1 MNAGPTRCWIRV
13 NGLDRELSSGQTVVG
28 RHDSCDVVLDD
39 PLVSRRHAVVSFDG
53 ENLAV
58 EDLGS
63 VNGVLL
69 NGRRVHGAEPLR
81 HGDEIGL
88 GNHALQVNFGSGG
101 RERDPDRWGAST
113 MDGRQRP
120 SASEEHTAVRDGEAF
135 ETLVVV
141 ATKLLDRG
149 RVSDAERI
157 LKGPL
162 EALLRSV
169 LSQERFDE
177 ATLALAAAAA
187 VRLADGTR
195 KGAWVDYVFSLYAA
209 PGDLLPATIIER
221 LYDVVR
227 VAVPIDSRIL
237 RGYLEGLHERQSAFG
252 PTERFLLRRLD
263 GLKQLLAMS

>member
-1 MNAGPTRCWIRV
+1 MNPAPTRCWIRV
-13 NGLDRELSSGQTVVG
+13 KGQDLELGTGATVLG

-53 ENLAV
+53 ASLTV

-69 NGRRVHGAEPLR
+69 NGRRVQGAEPLR

-88 GNHALQVNFGSGG
+88 GNHALQVNFGAG
-101 RERDPDRWGAST
+101 RAERDPTRWGANT
-113 MDGRQRP
+113 LNGGHRP

-135 ETLVVV
+135 ETLIGVVS
-141 ATKLLDRG
+141 KLLDRG

-162 EALLRSV
+162 EELLRGV
-169 LSQERFDE
+169 LAKERVDD
-177 ATLALAAAAA
+177 ATLALAATTAL
-187 VRLADGTR
+187 RLAAGTR
-195 KGAWVDYVFSLYAA
+195 RGSWVDYVFSLYTAS
-209 PGDLLPATIIER
+209 GGLLPAPIVER

-227 VAVPIDSRIL
+227 VAAPIDPRIM
-237 RGYLEGLHERQSAFG
+237 REYLGGLHERQSAFG